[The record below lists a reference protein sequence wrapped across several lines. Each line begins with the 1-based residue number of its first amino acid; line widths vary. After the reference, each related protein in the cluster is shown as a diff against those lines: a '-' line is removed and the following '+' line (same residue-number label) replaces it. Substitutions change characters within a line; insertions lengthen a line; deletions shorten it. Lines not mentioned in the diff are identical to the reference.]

1 MQIWQHA
8 DQNRTGFLGRQEFYN
23 ALKLVT
29 VAQSKRELTPDIVK
43 AALYGPAS
51 SKIPAP
57 QINLAALPP
66 AQPNAMGPRP
76 PAQQPLVN
84 SMAPRLLCNSPG
96 LSIQCKLK
104 LSA

>member
-1 MQIWQHA
+1 M
-8 DQNRTGFLGRQEFYN
+8 
-23 ALKLVT
+23 LVT

-57 QINLAALPP
+57 LPP

-84 SMAPRLLCNSPG
+84 SMAPRLLRNSLG